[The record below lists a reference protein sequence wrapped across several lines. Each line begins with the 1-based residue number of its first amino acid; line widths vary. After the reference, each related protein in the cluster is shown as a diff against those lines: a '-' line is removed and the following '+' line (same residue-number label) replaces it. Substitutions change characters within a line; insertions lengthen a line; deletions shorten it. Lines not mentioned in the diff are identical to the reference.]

1 MWSPFSLLYCRAV
14 IVAPAILL
22 CYLLICWTTFDNYL
36 QLAINV
42 QVVAIHRLFAGVDIL
57 IIVATSDC
65 VPSSPGGST
74 SDKVIREPCLDF
86 IVIECEKSVLYSAV
100 RDGGK
105 NNLITSK
112 PSLSSGVEQKN
123 RKRQIPAS
131 STSSSSSWPAPPLHS
146 KLALHIALALLQ
158 LLFLV
163 VLKTVSVLVKTVM
176 LDPLKIL
183 WVLTNSTYLGN
194 VP

>member
-22 CYLLICWTTFDNYL
+22 CYLLICWTTYL

-42 QVVAIHRLFAGVDIL
+42 QVVAIHRLFPGVDIL

-112 PSLSSGVEQKN
+112 PSLSSEVEQKN

-131 STSSSSSWPAPPLHS
+131 STSWPASPLHS
-146 KLALHIALALLQ
+146 QLALHIALALLQ